1 MNFNNN
7 NSNNN
12 HHLALDQVQGIQE
25 GYYLD
30 TPGNAETARLLAK
43 IDTLRYNQE
52 KQSLLVTS
60 AVLGEGKSTV
70 SSQIALAS
78 SRNRGKPTLLIDFD
92 LRRPKIH
99 QIFGLRKEPGVSEVL
114 TRQLSFTN
122 CVKNTFVDNLKIMTS
137 GSLDN
142 SPLEVFNAERAKR
155 FFEEAL
161 HYFDFIVVDSPPVI
175 PVSDPLILGRV
186 VDHIVLVVRAGQTP
200 RKVVKRAVDLLN
212 GVELVIAGIILNNVN
227 DVLPSCY
234 DYKYYGYHYYNYHN
248 QELQSTLE

>member
-1 MNFNNN
+1 MLLKNSN
-7 NSNNN
+7 NSNHAN
-12 HHLALDQVQGIQE
+12 ATSIQYIQE
-25 GYYLD
+25 GYYQD

-43 IDTLRYNQE
+43 IDTLRYNRE

-60 AVLGEGKSTV
+60 ALLGEGKSTV
-70 SSQIALAS
+70 SSQVAMAS

-99 QIFGLRKEPGVSEVL
+99 QIFGVRKEPGVSEVL
-114 TRQLSFTN
+114 TRQLSFAS
-122 CVKNTFVDNLKIMTS
+122 CVKNTFVDTLKIMTS

-142 SPLEVFNAERAKR
+142 SPLEVFNAERARR
-155 FFEEAL
+155 FFDEAL

-186 VDHIVLVVRAGQTP
+186 VDHIVLVVRAGQTS
-200 RKVVKRAVDLLN
+200 RKVVKRAVDLLT
-212 GVELVIAGIILNNVN
+212 GVDLVISGIILNNVN
-227 DVLPSCY
+227 EVLPTCY

-248 QELQSTLE
+248 QEVQTTLE